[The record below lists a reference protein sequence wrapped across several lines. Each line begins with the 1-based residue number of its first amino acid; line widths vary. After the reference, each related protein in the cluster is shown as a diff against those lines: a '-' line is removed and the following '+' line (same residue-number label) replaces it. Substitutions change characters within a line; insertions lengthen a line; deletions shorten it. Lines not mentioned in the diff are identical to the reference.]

1 MSLSWSVARQV
12 SPKVSSFD
20 IDCASPQ
27 TARTT
32 MVYLINPLCI
42 FLCTFCS
49 SNQSN
54 RKVSYWH
61 FSSYLIA
68 RDLRWHWD
76 LTLVFSADIGRL
88 ISKTLTSPLI
98 LCADAAGRW
107 PTLTLTLTL
116 TLTFNTCLL
125 CRHWHA
131 NLKDINLVC
140 RHPMLTLTLTKL
152 TFDTCLVCRR
162 PRLLVNGPSWEVAM
176 PPQSSTR
183 W

>member
-1 MSLSWSVARQV
+1 MTRDSGNGLFPWMVFIIEWKTFLYFHCLTSVMSLSWSVARQV

-76 LTLVFSADIGRL
+76 LTLVFSADIDML
-88 ISKTLTSPLI
+88 
-98 LCADAAGRW
+98 AY
-107 PTLTLTLTL
+107 
-116 TLTFNTCLL
+116 
-125 CRHWHA
+125 
-131 NLKDINLVC
+131 LKDINIA
-140 RHPMLTLTLTKL
+140 TN
-152 TFDTCLVCRR
+152 LVCRR
-162 PRLLVNGPSWEVAM
+162 RRPMANIDIDIDFDIDM
-176 PPQSSTR
+176 
-183 W
+183 